1 MTLSQ
6 LRSFAT
12 VARCGSVKEAA
23 RLLAVTEP
31 AVSSAVRALRRELGD
46 ELYFRAGGGIQL
58 TPGGLRLARA
68 AGDILGLAEQ
78 TRRELRA
85 PGDDHTTLRIAA
97 TAAVA
102 EFACGPLL
110 DAYTRRHRQVAVSVQ
125 VARGTDFAR
134 LLAEHAVD
142 VTLGSRAAR
151 DVHAQLDTVAFLRY
165 ALVIVA
171 APWHA
176 YAGSKGVAPAAL
188 VDTPWMLG
196 PSAADPSTETGAFL
210 GRQAIAARRLRVF
223 PSYAAALAQVAAGR
237 GIMVAISHTIRDE
250 VERGALI
257 ALDVRGTPLQALWHA
272 STLAGNQR
280 SDVATSFLQFVL
292 STEATQAMLTR
303 AGGVPADR
311 FTAPSQVSIW
321 TAYADDTQRARQPR
335 GGRLTPGS

>member
-6 LRSFAT
+6 LRSFAA
-12 VARCGSVKEAA
+12 VARFGSVKWAA
-23 RLLAVTEP
+23 RSLAVSEP
-31 AVSSAVRALRRELGD
+31 AVSGAVRALRRELGD
-46 ELYFRAGGGIQL
+46 DLYIRAGGGIQL

-85 PGDDHTTLRIAA
+85 PGGDAATLRIAA

-110 DAYTRRHRQVAVSVQ
+110 DAYTRRHRHVAVSVQ
-125 VARGTDFAR
+125 VARGTDFGE
-134 LLAEHAVD
+134 LLADHRVD
-142 VTLGSRAAR
+142 VALGSRPSRDAR
-151 DVHAQLDTVAFLRY
+151 PPVDTVAFLRY

-171 APWHA
+171 APWHT
-176 YAGSKGVAPAAL
+176 YAGSKGIAPGAL
-188 VDTPWMLG
+188 VGTPWMLG

-237 GIMVAISHTIRDE
+237 GVMVAISHTIRDE

-272 STLAGNQR
+272 STLAGNRR
-280 SDVATSFLQFVL
+280 SDIASSFLQFVS

-311 FTAPSQVSIW
+311 FKAPSQVTMW
-321 TAYADDTQRARQPR
+321 TAYADDAQQRAARRPAVD
-335 GGRLTPGS
+335 